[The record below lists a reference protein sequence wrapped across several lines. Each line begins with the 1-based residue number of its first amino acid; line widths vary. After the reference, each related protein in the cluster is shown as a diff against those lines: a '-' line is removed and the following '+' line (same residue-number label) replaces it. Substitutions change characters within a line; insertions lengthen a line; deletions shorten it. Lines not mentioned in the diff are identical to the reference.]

1 MDNKLEGG
9 SSWEG
14 AWKLV
19 YGILLLPVI
28 LFPFWLLWGIIAE
41 VIIQPMLYPY

>member
-1 MDNKLEGG
+1 MENNNEG

-14 AWKLV
+14 AWNLV

-28 LFPFWLLWGIIAE
+28 IFPFWLLCAVIAE
-41 VIIQPMLYPY
+41 VVIQPMLYPY